1 MRRRESLGGRL
12 LSREGKASWPLV
24 PKVKVPAVSRRSD
37 STDHV
42 TTLSR
47 APSLVDYCAPV
58 AYRYAPPSKRRGIY
72 ELTTGGKEIHS
83 YPPSQAALQSL
94 GSASNARE
102 RVSPQPRWVAGTVR
116 APLGLASWSAR
127 AGCGNAAAVVISPS
141 SSPRF
146 VSNPCPAL
154 GPSFQSNERPSGARN
169 LSCADGRR
177 DHATSV
183 FAGFVGSPAA
193 ISPSLWPESPTKYV
207 AHSGERLSAWLA
219 QLP

>member
-83 YPPSQAALQSL
+83 YPPSQAWSCDSHRASDPRLCSACSRKNRPAPRTWR
-94 GSASNARE
+94 GSRESERLRRRRE
-102 RVSPQPRWVAGTVR
+102 RKGHRPSCG
-116 APLGLASWSAR
+116 AR
-127 AGCGNAAAVVISPS
+127 RRHSVL
-141 SSPRF
+141 R
-146 VSNPCPAL
+146 
-154 GPSFQSNERPSGARN
+154 SGARRPRAVP
-169 LSCADGRR
+169 LES
-177 DHATSV
+177 
-183 FAGFVGSPAA
+183 AGVAA
-193 ISPSLWPESPTKYV
+193 RGL
-207 AHSGERLSAWLA
+207 
-219 QLP
+219 